1 MAPLLWALTA
11 FLWHRL
17 TEFPWETTSGG
28 PDSVGTRELKRPL

>member
-1 MAPLLWALTA
+1 MWALTA

-17 TEFPWETTSGG
+17 TEFPWGDDERR